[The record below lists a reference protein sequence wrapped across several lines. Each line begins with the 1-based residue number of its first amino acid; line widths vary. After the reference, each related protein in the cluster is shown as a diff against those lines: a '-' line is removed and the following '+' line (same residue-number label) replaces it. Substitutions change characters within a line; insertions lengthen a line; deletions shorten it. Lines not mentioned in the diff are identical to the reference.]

1 MLSKCFQIKVQILVL
16 KSKTILLTRYYQ
28 LRGKKLEPNIV
39 WRLLFLIQFCFYFW
53 VLWTTIIFLCI
64 HVVQEVLKSNRSAR
78 KCPLATQQIYATIN
92 FLSQLL
98 MPIKSFAF
106 CFPYQ
111 LKGAQT
117 WSAGYLE
124 VGHIASMITLLTREI
139 KVTKFHSQP
148 PGNHTYFRHS
158 HVLVRMSITTTLMYS

>member
-1 MLSKCFQIKVQILVL
+1 VWRLIQIFLQAWVAQYHY
-16 KSKTILLTRYYQ
+16 TH
-28 LRGKKLEPNIV
+28 IV
-39 WRLLFLIQFCFYFW
+39 WRLSFLIHFCFYFW

-64 HVVQEVLKSNRSAR
+64 HVVQEVLKSNHSAR
-78 KCPLATQQIYATIN
+78 KCPLATQQIYATIS

-98 MPIKSFAF
+98 MPIKLFAF

-124 VGHIASMITLLTREI
+124 VGHIASMITPLTREI

-148 PGNHTYFRHS
+148 PENHTSKDLFRHS
-158 HVLVRMSITTTLMYS
+158 HVLVCMSITTTLMYSW